1 MDRGRRRFGGVFAAA
16 ALAAS
21 TVAGPA
27 LAQQGAW
34 PAQPIR
40 LVVAYPPGGSTD
52 VAARVVAERLS
63 ARFGQQ
69 VVVENRAGAGGTI
82 GAASVAKSAPDG
94 YTLLFAASPELTIS
108 RVTRK
113 DLPYDASRDL
123 QAITLVGV
131 VPFMLVANP
140 AVPANDLKGL
150 IAWARAQDGKAS
162 FASFGANTSNHLVG
176 ELFIVETGARSV
188 HVPYKGSAPAVTD
201 LIGGQVQYMF
211 DTVTAVLPH
220 VRSGKLKAIAIATPT
235 RSPLAPEVPTMAEA
249 GLPGF
254 TGGTWF
260 GVLAPAGTPAPV
272 IATLHEAISGIVR
285 SPEVRQG
292 FEQRGIEAVGNSPR
306 EFSKFVESEIA
317 RWQGLATRIGIRPE

>member
-1 MDRGRRRFGGVFAAA
+1 MEQGRRAFGAFIAAA
-16 ALAAS
+16 GVAAGLAGG
-21 TVAGPA
+21 TVR
-27 LAQQGAW
+27 AQPAW
-34 PAQPIR
+34 PTQTVR

-52 VAARVVAERLS
+52 VAARLVAERL
-63 ARFGQQ
+63 ATRWGQQ
-69 VVVENRAGAGGTI
+69 VIVENRAGAGGTI

-94 YTLLFAASPELTIS
+94 HTLLFAASPELTIS

-113 DLPYDASRDL
+113 ELPYDASRDL

-140 AVPANDLKGL
+140 SVPAGDLRAL
-150 IAWARAQDGKAS
+150 IAWAKAQDGKAS

-176 ELFIVETGARSV
+176 ELFNLEAGARSV

-201 LIGGQVQYMF
+201 LIGGQVNYMF

-220 VRSGKLKAIAIATPT
+220 VRAGKLKAIAIATPA

-249 GLPGF
+249 GMPGF

-260 GVLAPAGTPAPV
+260 GVLAPAGTPPSV
-272 IATLHEAISGIVR
+272 VATLHEAISGIVR
-285 SPEVRQG
+285 APDVRQL
-292 FEQRGIEAVGNSPR
+292 FEQRGIEPVGNTPA
-306 EFSKFVESEIA
+306 EFGRFIGSEIA
-317 RWQGLATRIGIRPE
+317 RWQSLATRIGIRPE